1 MLTIKHVE
9 KDGTESVFEAV
20 DLHRASN
27 GHLAFGQE
35 KSINSG
41 KVYVMNDA
49 GRTVA
54 VYDFDKEKE
63 QTNVVAA
70 ASSSR

>member
-9 KDGTESVFEAV
+9 KDGRESVFEAV
-20 DLHRASN
+20 DIHRDLK
-27 GHLAFGQE
+27 GGLAFGQE
-35 KSINSG
+35 KVITSG

-54 VYDFDKEKE
+54 VYDFDKKE
-63 QTNVVAA
+63 QPNDAA
-70 ASSSR
+70 GK

>member
-9 KDGTESVFEAV
+9 KDGRESVFEAV
-20 DLHRASN
+20 DLHRIPS
-27 GHLAFGQE
+27 GQLAFGQE
-35 KSINSG
+35 KVITSG

-63 QTNVVAA
+63 QNHVA
-70 ASSSR
+70 SR

>member
-9 KDGTESVFEAV
+9 KDGRELVFEAV
-20 DLHRASN
+20 DVHRIPT
-27 GHLAFGQE
+27 GQLAFGQE
-35 KSINSG
+35 KVITSG

-63 QTNVVAA
+63 QTNG
-70 ASSSR
+70 AS